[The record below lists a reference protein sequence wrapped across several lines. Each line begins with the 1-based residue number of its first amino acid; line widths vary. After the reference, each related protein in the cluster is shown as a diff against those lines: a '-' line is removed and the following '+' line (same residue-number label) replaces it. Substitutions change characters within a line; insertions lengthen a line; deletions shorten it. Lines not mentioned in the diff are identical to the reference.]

1 MKDIEMLVI
10 DDDSDDV
17 QFLQQALNESDH
29 NATLIAFFDAEAA
42 YAHLERRAERKE
54 QMPDIVITDL
64 NMPRTDGMQVISHLK
79 ANAAFHRIPVVVLS
93 VSTRGEDSERSF
105 MLGAA
110 GYFVK
115 PRRNEDWFPLLQSIA
130 DIVDQNRK
138 VRKTTGS

>member
-1 MKDIEMLVI
+1 MLVI

-17 QFLQQALNESDH
+17 QFLQQALNDSDI

-42 YAHLERRAERKE
+42 YAHMERRAERNE
-54 QMPDIVITDL
+54 PMPDLVITDL

-79 ANAAFHRIPVVVLS
+79 ANAAFHGIPVVVLS
-93 VSTRGEDSERSF
+93 VSKRGEDSERSF

-115 PRRNEDWFPLLQSIA
+115 PRRNEDWFPILQSMA
-130 DIVDQNRK
+130 DIVEQRRGIHD
-138 VRKTTGS
+138 KTES